1 MEALSTERASDEIFL
16 VTEGSTQI
24 AHLLKNEFG
33 IIERAPY
40 RIDIVAIFVIF
51 PLVSLNQFLSADVLE
66 AAWIEDRSI
75 S

>member
-1 MEALSTERASDEIFL
+1 MEALGAERASHKIFL
-16 VTEGSTQI
+16 VTESSTQI

-66 AAWIEDRSI
+66 TAYIDD
-75 S
+75 